1 MAVNGRTRQRGAMTA
16 LIWKCQGMD
25 VYVPE
30 IVQTFGVQTLE
41 KVHLTVAIE
50 RRVRGRVDFN
60 DFTLRNIDPNFHDWE
75 LINGMCQDCTAFWR
89 TRAVKRSRGKTD
101 LSFLTCSNP
110 QEPCGQR
117 FYFRVGALEFLIQTS
132 GSAIRNSTVLPAG
145 NGVAH
150 RLRLRSVE
158 GDFCNFD
165 QILTTNG
172 DARQINRV
180 LGFIG
185 VQVCECIRP

>member
-1 MAVNGRTRQRGAMTA
+1 MTA
-16 LIWKCQGMD
+16 LIWKCQSMD
-25 VYVPE
+25 IYVPE

-50 RRVRGRVDFN
+50 RQVRGRVDFN
-60 DFTLRNIDPNFHDWE
+60 DVTLRNIDPNLNDWE
-75 LINGMCQDCTAFWR
+75 LISGMCQDCTAFWR

-117 FYFRVGALEFLIQTS
+117 FYFRVGAVEFLIQTS

-150 RLRLRSVE
+150 WLRLRSVE
-158 GDFCNFD
+158 GNFCNFG
-165 QILTTNG
+165 QIFITDG
-172 DARQINRV
+172 DGRQISYV

-185 VQVCECIRP
+185 VQVCDFIRP

>member
-1 MAVNGRTRQRGAMTA
+1 MVVNGRTRQRGAMTA

-41 KVHLTVAIE
+41 KEHLTVAIE
-50 RRVRGRVDFN
+50 RHVRSRVDFN
-60 DFTLRNIDPNFHDWE
+60 DFTLRNIDPNFHDWK
-75 LINGMCQDCTAFWR
+75 LINGTCQDCTAFWR

-101 LSFLTCSNP
+101 LSFLTCSNH
-110 QEPCGQR
+110 QKPCGQR
-117 FYFRVGALEFLIQTS
+117 FYFRVGALEFLIHTS

-150 RLRLRSVE
+150 WLRLRSVE

-165 QILTTNG
+165 QIFITDG
-172 DARQINRV
+172 D
-180 LGFIG
+180 G
-185 VQVCECIRP
+185 

>member
-1 MAVNGRTRQRGAMTA
+1 MTSP
-16 LIWKCQGMD
+16 LG
-25 VYVPE
+25 
-30 IVQTFGVQTLE
+30 
-41 KVHLTVAIE
+41 
-50 RRVRGRVDFN
+50 
-60 DFTLRNIDPNFHDWE
+60 NIDPNFHDWE

-101 LSFLTCSNP
+101 LSFLTCSNH

-117 FYFRVGALEFLIQTS
+117 FYFRVGAVEFLIQTS

-150 RLRLRSVE
+150 WLRLRSVE

-165 QILTTNG
+165 QIFITDG
-172 DARQINRV
+172 DARQITAFSVSSVYRFAIASV
-180 LGFIG
+180 L
-185 VQVCECIRP
+185 RPWAAKDAMVIAAE